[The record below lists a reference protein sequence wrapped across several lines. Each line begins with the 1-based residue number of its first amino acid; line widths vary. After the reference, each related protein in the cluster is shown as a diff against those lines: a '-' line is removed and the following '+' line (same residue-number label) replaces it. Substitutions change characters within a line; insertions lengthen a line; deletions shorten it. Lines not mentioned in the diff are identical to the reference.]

1 MLVVFDFLPIIR
13 FILLFCSQVSKFTL
27 NILRSSMIWNC
38 TMNNFLVLRSS
49 SQRNLFGVCIF
60 VAICLLLGYVFEFRC
75 TVPKY
80 GRPTI
85 YTDNKAVVCSIQ
97 TKEDAYIDEWV
108 DYHLGIGFEVI
119 YIYDNSV
126 NYDLRN
132 WGNKRFLDNVRVKH
146 FPGFRKQL
154 LAYKDCAKRAKKDG
168 ATWAAFFDIDE
179 FLLLKK
185 NENIN
190 EFLVE
195 YGPSK
200 GAIGINWLIVGTSN
214 ATKYEA
220 KPVTLRFQH
229 TDPQNGANVH
239 IKTIARVKEIKKFNT
254 PHCAIFIDKT
264 TKTIDTNGYTINGPF
279 NRNMTTDIA
288 VLYHYRYKSKEE
300 FIARKSDDS
309 RSFGKKKLAR
319 YGPLPVG
326 DTFDDSVWQ
335 VLKSRVPRYGLLED
349 IRIEQ
354 ILSIYLRMF
363 MQKICH

>member
-1 MLVVFDFLPIIR
+1 MEKYV
-13 FILLFCSQVSKFTL
+13 VSKY
-27 NILRSSMIWNC
+27 SC
-38 TMNNFLVLRSS
+38 P
-49 SQRNLFGVCIF
+49 RNLLGVCFF
-60 VAICLLLGYVFEFRC
+60 VAICLRLGYVIQIRC

-80 GRPTI
+80 SRPTV
-85 YTDNKAVVCSIQ
+85 YTDEKAVLCSIQ
-97 TKEDAYIDEWV
+97 AKEDAYIDEWV
-108 DYHLGIGFEVI
+108 DYHLGIGFEMI
-119 YIYDNSV
+119 YIYDNSD
-126 NYDLRN
+126 NFDLRN
-132 WGNKRFLDNVRVKH
+132 WGNQRFLDNVRVKH
-146 FPGFRKQL
+146 FPGTRILLGTSPQC
-154 LAYKDCAKRAKKDG
+154 LAYIDCAKRAEKDG

-309 RSFGKKKLAR
+309 RSFGNKELAR

-326 DTFDDSVWQ
+326 ATFDDSVWQ

>member
-1 MLVVFDFLPIIR
+1 MAKFLA
-13 FILLFCSQVSKFTL
+13 LK
-27 NILRSSMIWNC
+27 
-38 TMNNFLVLRSS
+38 SS
-49 SQRNLFGVCIF
+49 SQRNLLGVCVV
-60 VAICLLLGYVFEFRC
+60 VAICLQLGYVINIRG

-80 GRPTI
+80 RRPTI
-85 YTDNKAVVCSIQ
+85 YTNNKAVVCNIQ
-97 TKEDAYIDEWV
+97 KKEDAYIDEWV
-108 DYHLGIGFEVI
+108 DYHLAIGFEMI
-119 YIYDNSV
+119 YIYDNTD
-126 NYDLRN
+126 NNDLRN
-132 WGNKRFLDNVRVKH
+132 WGNKRFLDGVRVKH
-146 FPGFRKQL
+146 FPGIKKQV
-154 LAYKDCAKRAKKDG
+154 LADSACAKRAEKDG

-195 YGPSK
+195 YGLSK
-200 GAIGINWLIVGTSN
+200 GAIGINWLTVGTSN
-214 ATKYEA
+214 KTKYEP
-220 KPVTLRFQH
+220 KPVTLRFQY
-229 TDPQNGANVH
+229 TVPQWRGNIH
-239 IKTIARVKEIKKFNT
+239 IKSIARVKEIKTFQS
-254 PHCAIFIDKT
+254 PHYAIFIDKT

-309 RSFGKKKLAR
+309 RSFGNKKLAR

-354 ILSIYLRMF
+354 ILSIYLRML